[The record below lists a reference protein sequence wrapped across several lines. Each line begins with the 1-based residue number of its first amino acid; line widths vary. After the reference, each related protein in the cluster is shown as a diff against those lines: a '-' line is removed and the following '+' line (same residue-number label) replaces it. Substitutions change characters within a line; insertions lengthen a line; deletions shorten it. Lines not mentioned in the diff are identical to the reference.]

1 MHEKKEKVLK
11 KNSTTE
17 KRKYYKGIKKKNF
30 KTQLID
36 RQN

>member
-17 KRKYYKGIKKKNF
+17 KRKYYKGIKIEKIS
-30 KTQLID
+30 KTQLI
-36 RQN
+36 N

>member
-17 KRKYYKGIKKKNF
+17 KRKYYKGIKIEKNF
-30 KTQLID
+30 KNPI
-36 RQN
+36 N